1 MRLAPFFPMRLAPLF
16 ALSLLLAA
24 GCSPTRI
31 PPPPERLDAVVLTSN
46 LAATALYADALAAFL
61 RNNWEPLTGDGG
73 SDDLSMRIL
82 PDGERV
88 EGGGP
93 TLVLHVAVRPVNA
106 PDEEPIP
113 DLADADYAGPDL
125 SRRDLSDP
133 ARGQNEPDSLR
144 RRVLPDSLTT
154 GSAVLTATID
164 ASLPGA
170 RAVLIRT
177 ARILASVQGDLSYR

>member
-1 MRLAPFFPMRLAPLF
+1 MRLASLF
-16 ALSLLLAA
+16 ALGVLLVA

-31 PPPPERLDAVVLTSN
+31 PPPPERFDTVVLTSG
-46 LAATALYADALAAFL
+46 LAATSLYADALAAFL
-61 RNNWEPLTGDGG
+61 RNNWEPLTGADD

-88 EGGGP
+88 ESGRP
-93 TLVLHVAVRPVNA
+93 ALVLHVAVRSVNA
-106 PDEEPIP
+106 PDEDEIP

-125 SRRDLSDP
+125 SNRDLNDP

-154 GSAVLTATID
+154 GSAVLTATVD
-164 ASLPGA
+164 ASLPDSRDVLT
-170 RAVLIRT
+170 RA